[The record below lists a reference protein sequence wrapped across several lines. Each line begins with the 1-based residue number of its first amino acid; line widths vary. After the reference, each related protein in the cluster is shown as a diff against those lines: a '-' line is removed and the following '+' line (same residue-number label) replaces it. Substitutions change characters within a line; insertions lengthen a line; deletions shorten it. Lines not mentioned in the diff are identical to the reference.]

1 MKARPIFIVTFSL
14 AAVLV
19 LSACVSSPTPVEKTL
34 FVAPQTVECPGAD
47 SQQCLQIKENP
58 EDEYQPTSAS
68 IEGFEF
74 APGYEYEL
82 RVVEESTDSDTESQW
97 RLIEVV
103 SSTPLSSPLN
113 ETQWEL
119 IRYISAQGQL
129 ADILAET
136 QVTLEFAD
144 GKLSGSAGCNSFFGD
159 YASDASSLTI
169 GSIGYTE
176 MFCTSP
182 EGVMEQESAYLSAL
196 LDAASYTINGKNL
209 TITSSDGETIL
220 IFSMLQPVTL
230 ADEDW
235 EMVAIN
241 NGQGEVVPAL
251 AGISVTA
258 TFSQDGNLA
267 GSAGCNHY
275 GTTYVISEDRITI
288 PAPAATRMF
297 CSEPQGVMEQES
309 AYLAAL
315 ASAASY
321 RIQQGVLELYDAE
334 GALVVRFQVYQ
345 PAAQP
350 TQPPALAGT
359 SWMWREFQSSA
370 GDVTAPQNPE
380 KYTLTF
386 KENDAVEIQA
396 DCNHVEG
403 TYRAEGGSMIIQPG
417 APGPALCSPG
427 SLSDRFL
434 QLIGDSTTYLI
445 TEEGE
450 LAISILNDSG
460 ILFFTPA
467 K

>member
-1 MKARPIFIVTFSL
+1 MKERLILIVAL
-14 AAVLV
+14 LV
-19 LSACVSSPTPVEKTL
+19 LAGLALGACAASPTPIEMTPIETTL
-34 FVAPQTVECPGAD
+34 PG
-47 SQQCLQIKENP
+47 
-58 EDEYQPTSAS
+58 
-68 IEGFEF
+68 
-74 APGYEYEL
+74 
-82 RVVEESTDSDTESQW
+82 
-97 RLIEVV
+97 
-103 SSTPLSSPLN
+103 SSPLN

-159 YASDASSLTI
+159 YQSNAGSLTI

-176 MFCTSP
+176 MFCTRP

-196 LDAASYTINGKNL
+196 LDAASYTI
-209 TITSSDGETIL
+209 DGESLTVTNVDGEDIL
-220 IFSMLQPVTL
+220 IFRILKPVTL

-235 EMVAIN
+235 EMVALN

-275 GTTYVISEDRITI
+275 GSTYVVNGEQITI

-297 CSEPQGVMEQES
+297 CSEFAGLMEQES

-315 ASAASY
+315 TSAAGY
-321 RIQQGVLELYDAE
+321 RIQQGALELYDAE

-345 PAAQP
+345 LAAQTTP
-350 TQPPALAGT
+350 PPALAGT
-359 SWMWREFQSSA
+359 SWMWREFQGSA

-386 KENDAVEIQA
+386 KEGDLVEIQA
-396 DCNHVEG
+396 DCNLVEG
-403 TYRAEGGSMIIQPG
+403 TYRAEGGSLLIQPG

-445 TEEGE
+445 TADSE